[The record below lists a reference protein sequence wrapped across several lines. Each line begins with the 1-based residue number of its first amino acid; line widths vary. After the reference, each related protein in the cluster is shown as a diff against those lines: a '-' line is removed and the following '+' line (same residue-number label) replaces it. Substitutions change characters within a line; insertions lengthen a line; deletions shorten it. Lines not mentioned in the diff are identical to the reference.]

1 MDVQRKVVSAVAMV
15 VCALLLHL
23 GAVHHPVGAV
33 SGVHAAAGNQ
43 QLPVVERP
51 ADCTG
56 IDRDQ
61 VARPMRSQP
70 LAERRVGVVG
80 DVIQSRCVA
89 AVPAAP
95 RAAAGRRYIAG
106 RIQAL
111 LQILRC

>member
-1 MDVQRKVVSAVAMV
+1 MVQRKVVSAVAMV

-23 GAVHHPVGAV
+23 GAVQHPVGAV
-33 SGVHAAAGNQ
+33 SGVHAAAGDQ
-43 QLPVVERP
+43 RLPVVERP

-61 VARPMRSQP
+61 VARPLRSQP
-70 LAERRVGVVG
+70 LAERRAGGVVG

-89 AVPAAP
+89 AAPAAP